1 MIGNVLWKAG
11 IVPRWAHSVTLTT
24 GGNTTTGDSVIEE
37 GKATVVMCSKPGTY
51 CYRRHRRT
59 ESVTRTASGHP
70 SWCGPAAAR
79 RSLLVM
85 RESPFSVGADNR
97 TTKGDEAGSRER
109 DEADGRQVSATSSV
123 PAHCSRSTRSRSGP
137 CTLSMPR
144 CRSTGHHLAS
154 QRIISIMISSVS
166 GCVSTDWVL
175 IVLLAWHL
183 LWRGYNR
190 QQKEAREP
198 AAAPCCSQHWNL
210 GYVTLDPYY

>member
-1 MIGNVLWKAG
+1 MIGNVLWKAC

-97 TTKGDEAGSRER
+97 TTKGDEAGSREH

-137 CTLSMPR
+137 CTLSMPTMSFHWALSR
-144 CRSTGHHLAS
+144 IPTDHLDHDQLGLWMRIDRLGSHCASSLAS
-154 QRIISIMISSVS
+154 ALARI
-166 GCVSTDWVL
+166 
-175 IVLLAWHL
+175 
-183 LWRGYNR
+183 
-190 QQKEAREP
+190 Q
-198 AAAPCCSQHWNL
+198 
-210 GYVTLDPYY
+210 